1 MNVSHPTGAAGPSPQ
16 TPRRILIVEDEPELA
31 RLLQRQIQQAGHDVT
46 TVLTGE
52 EGLRAADTCHFDLA
66 LLDVMLPG
74 IDGLET
80 CRRLRARQNY
90 MPVLML
96 TARSTEVDKVLGLET
111 GADDYMTKPFSVQ
124 ELLAR
129 IRAILRRID
138 ALESRTDT
146 PGRQIAVGGA
156 LRIDPGAREV
166 WRHGERIAL
175 THTEFDL
182 LLFLAQNPGRAYS
195 RGQLLDA
202 VWGYTH
208 EGYEHAVNCHI
219 NRLRA
224 KIERDPGHPKL
235 LLTVWGVGY
244 KVTTEVTDA
253 PKATGQ
259 S

>member
-1 MNVSHPTGAAGPSPQ
+1 MDTACPAPQ

-31 RLLQRQIQQAGHDVT
+31 RLLQRQIQQASYDVT
-46 TVLTGE
+46 TVLSGE
-52 EGLRAADTCHFDLA
+52 EGLRAAGDGRFDLV

-80 CRRLRARQNY
+80 CRRLRDRQYY

-129 IRAILRRID
+129 IKAIFRCVD
-138 ALESRTDT
+138 ALESRARN
-146 PGRQIAVGGA
+146 PGQRIAVGGT
-156 LRIDPGAREV
+156 LRIDPDAREV
-166 WRHGERIAL
+166 QVHGERVAL
-175 THTEFDL
+175 THREFDL
-182 LLFLAQNPGRAYS
+182 LLFLAQNPGRVYS
-195 RGQLLDA
+195 RGQLLDS

-224 KIERDPGHPKL
+224 KIERDPGHPEL

-244 KVTTEVTDA
+244 KFTTDVTVTTEVA
-253 PKATGQ
+253 VHH
-259 S
+259 